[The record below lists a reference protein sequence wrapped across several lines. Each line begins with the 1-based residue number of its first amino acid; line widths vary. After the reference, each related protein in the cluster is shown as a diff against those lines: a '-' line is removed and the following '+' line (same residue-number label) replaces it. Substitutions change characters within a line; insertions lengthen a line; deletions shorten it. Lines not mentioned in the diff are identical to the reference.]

1 MNRILNVGY
10 LYVHSRAKNNP
21 ALEAICKQSV
31 RKTIKTF
38 IILTCVLMT
47 SSNALIFGSIRAF
60 LLDGIW
66 ETPLGYH
73 SPFEN
78 LSDALYYAD
87 LAIQGFISIVAGLSA
102 LGIELGQVVVV
113 DAVEALM
120 AVSVMNLRLLGGQL
134 ETGDV
139 FDHMKTA
146 HLRNICVQIQDFN
159 RYETIRVD
167 LEYFLMKSVFNS
179 VCFWYFFSPEFQI
192 HHEFHANVL
201 LPIAI
206 RTRCIG
212 ILNSSRHFLST

>member
-1 MNRILNVGY
+1 
-10 LYVHSRAKNNP
+10 
-21 ALEAICKQSV
+21 
-31 RKTIKTF
+31 
-38 IILTCVLMT
+38 MT

-60 LLDGIW
+60 VLEGIW

-78 LSDALYYAD
+78 LSDALFYAD

-113 DAVEALM
+113 DAVEALT

-134 ETGDV
+134 ETGNV

-167 LEYFLMKSVFNS
+167 LGYFLMKSVFKS
-179 VCFWYFFSPEFQI
+179 VCFWYLFFRRSFRYITNFMQM
-192 HHEFHANVL
+192 FYYRSL
-201 LPIAI
+201 LGPGALAFS
-206 RTRCIG
+206 TALG
-212 ILNSSRHFLST
+212 IFSQNKVRSIQFILCNISKESSTQNG